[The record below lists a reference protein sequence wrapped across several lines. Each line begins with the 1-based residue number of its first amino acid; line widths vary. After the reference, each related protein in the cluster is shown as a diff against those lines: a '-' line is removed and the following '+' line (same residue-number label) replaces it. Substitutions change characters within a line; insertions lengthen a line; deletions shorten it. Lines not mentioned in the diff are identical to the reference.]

1 MLTATPVHANAAV
14 NRIAVAGRPSRKA
27 AGAPSAR
34 RSIATR
40 VASDEAAAAAVAAA
54 AANTVSNEAPAGVAW
69 DPDGLLPP
77 PSSEGHFA
85 RRARQKAAAAGAKM
99 QEAGAIRP
107 IPPEHLAAGGVPAAD
122 GSLYDRPA
130 FEKQMAEHFLPVDLD
145 TPGLRIMH
153 FDPPVFTLAGFFTEE
168 QCDDAVAAA
177 LESGTL
183 VPSKVGGGNLK
194 DMAYADDNPYRT
206 SSSVLLDAQVQ
217 AAHPRLRQMA
227 TALQSK
233 GLRLLGQGD
242 GSSWGPPGKLPAPGQ
257 YCYESLQMA
266 RYETGQH
273 FLAHEDGFPASL
285 ARSNGFQR
293 HATLLVYLNSTQ
305 EGGATRFDMLNLAVQ
320 PQKGKALLF
329 FPAFA
334 DGTSDPRSLHTA
346 EDAAEGNT
354 KWVTQQWVARGLSGA
369 AADPIQAALAGSL
382 PLGSTGTAAAAA
394 AAQPTRRAAAADDG
408 PSAAEALL
416 AGKRSKGKKG
426 DKKRTGGGGGKGFG
440 A

>member
-1 MLTATPVHANAAV
+1 
-14 NRIAVAGRPSRKA
+14 
-27 AGAPSAR
+27 
-34 RSIATR
+34 
-40 VASDEAAAAAVAAA
+40 
-54 AANTVSNEAPAGVAW
+54 
-69 DPDGLLPP
+69 
-77 PSSEGHFA
+77 
-85 RRARQKAAAAGAKM
+85 M

-107 IPPEHLAAGGVPAAD
+107 IPPEHLAAGGLPAAD

-130 FEKQMAEHFLPVDLD
+130 FETQMAERFLPVDLD

-153 FDPPVFTLAGFFTEE
+153 FDPPVFTLPGFFTEE

-194 DMAYADDNPYRT
+194 DMAYAEDNPYRT

-227 TALQSK
+227 AALQSK

-242 GSSWGPPGKLPAPGQ
+242 GASWGPPGKLPAPGQ

-273 FLAHEDGFPASL
+273 FLAHEDGFPAGL

-305 EGGATRFDMLNLAVQ
+305 EGGATRFDMLNLAGGATRFDMLNLAVQ

-346 EDAAEGNT
+346 EDAAEGNI
-354 KWVTQQWVARGLSGA
+354 KWVTQQWVARGLAGA

-382 PLGSTGTAAAAA
+382 PLGSGSSSTSAAAPAVQP
-394 AAQPTRRAAAADDG
+394 AQRAAAADEG
-408 PSAAEALL
+408 PSAAEVLL
-416 AGKRSKGKKG
+416 AGKRSKGKKKG
-426 DKKRTGGGGGKGFG
+426 DKKKGGGGGGKGFG